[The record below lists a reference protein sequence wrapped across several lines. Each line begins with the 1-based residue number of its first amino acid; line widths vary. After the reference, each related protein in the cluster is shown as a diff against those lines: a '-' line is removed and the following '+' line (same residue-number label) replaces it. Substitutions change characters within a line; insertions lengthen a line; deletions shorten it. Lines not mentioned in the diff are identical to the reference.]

1 MGGSGL
7 KHWQKKTRAIEDK
20 LSDKL
25 HDRLMQRFI
34 DKRTS
39 ILVNYT
45 DLKNIKVDEKNKIN
59 VGNILGQL
67 KD

>member
-1 MGGSGL
+1 
-7 KHWQKKTRAIEDK
+7 
-20 LSDKL
+20 
-25 HDRLMQRFI
+25 MQRFI

-59 VGNILGQL
+59 VGNISLGTVEGL
-67 KD
+67 KFKHQTTAKLNKSAKSKLNNIIQTKK